1 VAKLGILLTLGPF
14 QFENWET
21 AANIAEA
28 ALDKGHDVRIFYYL
42 DGVYNPIKYQTFPDL
57 EVMPKDRV
65 AKLVEKGADI
75 IACGI
80 CVNAR
85 GLEKGKDY
93 IEGVKVGGLPDFA
106 EIVGDVDR
114 LITL

>member
-1 VAKLGILLTLGPF
+1 MAKLGMLLTLGPF
-14 QFENWET
+14 QFQNWET
-21 AANIAEA
+21 AAGIAEA
-28 ALDKGHDVRIFYYL
+28 ALDKGHEVRMFLYL

-57 EVMPKDRV
+57 AVMPKDRF
-65 AKLVEKGADI
+65 ATLVSKGASI
-75 IACGI
+75 TACGI

-85 GLEKGKDY
+85 GLEKGKDF

-106 EIVGDVDR
+106 EIVADCDR

>member
-1 VAKLGILLTLGPF
+1 MAKLGILLTLGPF

-21 AANIAEA
+21 AASIAEA
-28 ALDKGHDVRIFYYL
+28 ALDKGHEIQFFYYL

-57 EVMPKDRV
+57 DVMPKDRI
-65 AKLVEKGADI
+65 ARLLDKGAKI
-75 IACGI
+75 TACGI

-93 IEGVKVGGLPDFA
+93 IEGVRVGGLPDFA
-106 EIVGDVDR
+106 EMLGEVDR
-114 LITL
+114 LIAL

>member
-1 VAKLGILLTLGPF
+1 MAKLGILLTLGPF

-28 ALDKGHDVRIFYYL
+28 ALDKGHEVNFFLYL
-42 DGVYNPIKYQTFPDL
+42 DGIYNPNKLQIFPDL
-57 EVMPKDRV
+57 DILPRDRFTTLL
-65 AKLVEKGADI
+65 KKGAHI

-85 GLEKGKDY
+85 GQDNGRDY
-93 IEGVKVGGLPDFA
+93 IEGVSVGGLPDFA
-106 EIVGDVDR
+106 EMIGEVDR
-114 LITL
+114 LISL

>member
-1 VAKLGILLTLGPF
+1 MAKLGILLTLGPYQF
-14 QFENWET
+14 QNWET
-21 AANIAEA
+21 AANIAEV
-28 ALDKGHDVRIFYYL
+28 ALDKGHEVKFFYYL
-42 DGVYNPIKYQTFPDL
+42 DGVYNPIKYQTFPDM

-65 AKLVEKGADI
+65 SRLIEKGAKI
-75 IACGI
+75 TACGI

-106 EIVGDVDR
+106 EIVGEVDR